1 MKTTNLILML
11 AAFCFFFMKAN
22 AQNTSYLFIQ
32 GDKEKPFYVK
42 VDGVMSNR
50 YGKNYC
56 IFPKLKAGTSKM
68 EILYEQSTLPA
79 QEYSIVIPNNAFRAF
94 LLTKKDGNYALYDIH
109 QQFYLKPS
117 DADHYF
123 ANQTMTQAPVVI
135 DEQKKE
141 EPKPVVKNEV
151 VKVEA
156 SKKEEAKKEEQQFIN
171 NVVIN
176 EADEP
181 SDYNKINT
189 PKEEKKE
196 EPKPSNPV
204 TTQPQSTTKEIKL
217 ESNATPIYNSNCPT
231 AMRDKDYEDLLKNA
245 KAVGKGDKLVKFLLA
260 KIPNNCY
267 TTKQV
272 YQLADLLDEEAIIY
286 LYLKRVYP
294 QVSDQQNFH
303 LLESY
308 LFESEEWTKAFRL
321 IH

>member
-1 MKTTNLILML
+1 MLVAVCFFNMKT
-11 AAFCFFFMKAN
+11 N
-22 AQNTSYLFIQ
+22 AQTAAYLYIQ

-42 VDGVMSNR
+42 VNGVMSNR

-56 IFPKLKAGTSKM
+56 IFPQLKAGTAKV
-68 EILYEQSTLPA
+68 EILYEQNTIPS
-79 QEYSIVIPNNAFRAF
+79 QEYAILIPNDGFRAF
-94 LLTKKDGNYALYDIH
+94 LLAKKDGNYALYDIH
-109 QQFYLKPS
+109 QQFYLKPG

-123 ANQTMTQAPVVI
+123 ANQTMTQAPVVM

-141 EPKPVVKNEV
+141 EPKPVVNQEV

-156 SKKEEAKKEEQQFIN
+156 PKKEEAKKEEPHFIN

-181 SDYNKINT
+181 AENNKINT

-196 EPKPSNPV
+196 EPKPANPV
-204 TTQPQSTTKEIKL
+204 TTQSQPATKEIKL

-231 AMRDKDYEDLLKNA
+231 AMRDKDFDDLLKNA
-245 KAVGKGDKLVKFLLA
+245 KAVGKGDKLVKFLLS
-260 KIPNNCY
+260 KISNNCY

-272 YQLADLLDEEAIIY
+272 YQLADLMDEEAIIY

-308 LFESEEWTKAFRL
+308 LFETEEWIKAFRL